1 MIISRACNYLL
12 IFDAMKKTLSIFFLI
27 IILSA
32 VIISCKK
39 ESYITTSDAYLRL
52 SEDTLHFDTVFTT
65 LGSTTQFLKV
75 FNENGQKLRLS
86 SIKLM
91 GGTSS
96 FFKLNVDGVA
106 GTSFTNIDIEAND
119 SMYMFASVKIDPTLA
134 NLPFLVRDSVQ
145 IEYNG
150 NIKWLQLEAY
160 GKNAHFMRDVIV
172 TKDSALAN
180 DLPVVILGSLYI
192 PQNVKLTI
200 PACTQIFVH
209 PNAPIIVDG
218 TLKAVGDTGCRITFQ
233 GIRIDEPYK
242 NFPGSWPGIYFR
254 QTSNGNLLQQCVIK
268 NAYQGVVVQGSS
280 VSPKVNLNECIFD
293 NIYDVAVGGFQGNIA
308 AQNCLFSNVGY
319 GLYTVSGGTY
329 TFNHC
334 TFSSISNSYLAHKN
348 PLINLSN
355 TNDDNSAYADLNVT
369 IDNSIIYGEGGFTD
383 DEIVVIKNKA
393 GIGFN
398 ANFNKVL
405 YKQKNTNADLHFNNS
420 LQNQN
425 PSFINID
432 LNKRLFDFRLKAG
445 SPCIDIATTSTLAY
459 DLDKKPRPTGLADL
473 GCYEK

>member
-1 MIISRACNYLL
+1 
-12 IFDAMKKTLSIFFLI
+12 MKRVLSVF
-27 IILSA
+27 IL
-32 VIISCKK
+32 VIIYTATLVSCKK
-39 ESYITTSDAYLRL
+39 ESYITSSDAYLRL

-75 FNENGQKLRLS
+75 FNQNGQKLRIRSL
-86 SIKLM
+86 KLM
-91 GGTSS
+91 GGTASY
-96 FFKLNVDGVA
+96 FKLNVDGVA

-160 GKNAHFMRDVIV
+160 GKNARFMRDVVV
-172 TKDSALAN
+172 TKDSSLTN
-180 DLPVVILGSLYI
+180 DLPVVILGSLYVT
-192 PQNVKLTI
+192 QNATLTI
-200 PACTQIFVH
+200 PKATQIFVH
-209 PNAPIIVDG
+209 ANAPIVVDG
-218 TLKAVGDTGCRITFQ
+218 TLKAIGDTGSRIVFQ

-254 QTSNGNLLQQCVIK
+254 TTSSGNILQQCVIK
-268 NAYQGVVVQGSS
+268 NAYQGVIVQGASTT
-280 VSPKVNLNECIFD
+280 PKVNLNECIFD
-293 NIYDVAVGGFQGNIA
+293 NIYDVAVGGFQSNIA

-319 GLYTVSGGTY
+319 GFYAVSGGTY
-329 TFNHC
+329 KFNHC

-355 TNDDNSAYADLNVT
+355 TNDDNSAFSDLNVT
-369 IDNSIIYGEGGFTD
+369 VNNSIIYGEGGFTE
-383 DEIVVIKNKA
+383 DEVVVVKNKTGA
-393 GIGFN
+393 AFN

-405 YKQKNTNADLHFNNS
+405 YKQKSSIADLHFNNS

-425 PSFINID
+425 PSFVTID
-432 LNKRLFDFRLKAG
+432 VNKRVFDFRLKSG
-445 SPCIDIATTSTLAY
+445 SPCIDAATTSTLAY
-459 DLDKKPRPTGLADL
+459 DLDKHTRPVGLADI
-473 GCYEK
+473 GCCEK